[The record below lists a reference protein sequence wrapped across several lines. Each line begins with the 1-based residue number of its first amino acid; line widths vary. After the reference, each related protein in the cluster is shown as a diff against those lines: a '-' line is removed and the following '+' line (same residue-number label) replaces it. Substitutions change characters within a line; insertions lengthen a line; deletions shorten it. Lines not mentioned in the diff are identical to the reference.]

1 MRNLL
6 IIFLTT
12 LAFAS
17 CSVPKETIY
26 FRENRKTDTT
36 VLTTELP
43 PYRQSLVQPDDI
55 LAVQVSSISD
65 FTSKDPVKIFNEG
78 GIYYVL
84 TPTISTGGSST
95 GGGGG
100 GFNLKGY
107 LVDSDGF
114 MDYPVIG
121 KLKVA
126 GLTLR
131 EVKNLLAQRLASEY
145 IKDPVVEVRILN
157 YKVTVLGEVRWPGVV
172 IAPNHRMNVLE
183 AVSAAGDITLAGRKD
198 NVMIIREVNGKRE
211 FARVDLGSRNA
222 FTNPY
227 FVLKQNDIVYV
238 EASRAIRQNQN
249 NSVLNFYVPFINVLL
264 GAGLSVYAISVLSR
278 N

>member
-1 MRNLL
+1 MRNLIL
-6 IIFLTT
+6 LLLGLSMMT
-12 LAFAS
+12 A

-26 FRENRKTDTT
+26 FRDNRRTDTT
-36 VLTTELP
+36 VLETYLP

-65 FTSKDPVKIFNEG
+65 FTTKDPVKIFNEG
-78 GIYYVL
+78 GIHYVL
-84 TPTISTGGSST
+84 TPNINT
-95 GGGGG
+95 GGGGNSG
-100 GFNLKGY
+100 GGGPANLKGY
-107 LVDSDGF
+107 LVDADGY

-131 EVKNLLAQRLASEY
+131 EVKTLLAQRLASEY

-157 YKVTVLGEVRWPGVV
+157 YKVTVLGEVKWPGVV

-198 NVMIIREVNGKRE
+198 NVMVIREVNGKRE

-238 EASRAIRQNQN
+238 EASRSIRQIQN
-249 NSVLNFYVPFINVLL
+249 NAFLNFYIPFVNLFL
-264 GAGLSVYAISVLSR
+264 GTGLAIYAISVLSSK
-278 N
+278 

>member
-84 TPTISTGGSST
+84 TPTISTGGSNS
-95 GGGGG
+95 GGGAG

-107 LVDSDGF
+107 LVDADGY

-157 YKVTVLGEVRWPGVV
+157 YKITVLGEVRWPGVV

-249 NSVLNFYVPFINVLL
+249 NAVFNFYVPFINVLI

-278 N
+278 